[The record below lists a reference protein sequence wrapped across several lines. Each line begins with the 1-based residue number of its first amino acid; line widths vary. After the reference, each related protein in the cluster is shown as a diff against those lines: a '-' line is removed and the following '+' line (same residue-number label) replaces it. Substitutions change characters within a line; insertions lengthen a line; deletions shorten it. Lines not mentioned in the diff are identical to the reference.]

1 MFPSNF
7 KRHQEACF
15 VKNHFGVPYEDI
27 LDLIRGS
34 QPSVAYEETEKLK
47 KSLTD
52 FEFRSRRL
60 SEFAKLVHQE
70 VSSVLEELKSLALDS
85 PLDKIA
91 EMVVSD
97 GTRRE
102 YTSDWKAYQR
112 FCVAS
117 DLNSFA
123 VSSANKYISQLKN
136 KLSTILKKRSSL
148 QAILSYFLNSTIRL
162 RPIRKKPQYK
172 QKYPLSEAEI
182 KKYLLE
188 QRKVNKQD
196 YLIQK
201 LLLEFGCR
209 VNTAGYLRVHHLQ
222 FLDGVSNLIILPDS
236 KTGSRTETI
245 STELKEELRKHLK
258 ENKIKKDTDFVFS
271 GRGESERQR
280 TASICMRINKR
291 IKDSKV
297 LVKSKNFVFSSHM
310 FRKTRAFNV
319 FSEALKKA
327 KEEARRA
334 IGHEPGSSS
343 ISHYIGNN
351 I

>member
-1 MFPSNF
+1 MFSSNF
-7 KRHQEACF
+7 KRHQETCF
-15 VKNHFGVPYEDI
+15 VKTHFKMPYEEI

-34 QPSVAYEETEKLK
+34 QPSPSVSSIEETEKLK

-52 FEFRSRRL
+52 FEFKSRRL
-60 SEFAKLVHQE
+60 SEFAALVHQE
-70 VSSVLEELKSLALDS
+70 ATSVLEEVRSLSLGS
-85 PLDKIA
+85 PLERIA
-91 EMVVSD
+91 EMVVAET
-97 GTRRE
+97 TRKE
-102 YTSDWKAYQR
+102 YMSDWKAYQM
-112 FCVAS
+112 FCVSS

-123 VSSANKYISQLKN
+123 ISSANKYISKLN
-136 KLSTILKKRSSL
+136 CRLSTILKKRSSL
-148 QAILSYFLNSTIRL
+148 QAILSFLLSTVVRL

-182 KKYLLE
+182 KSYLQE
-188 QRKVNKQD
+188 QKKVNKQD

-209 VNTAGYLRVHHLQ
+209 INTAGSLRVHHLQ
-222 FLDGVSNLIILPDS
+222 FLDGVNNLIILPDS

-245 STELKEELRKHLK
+245 STELKEELRKHLR
-258 ENKIKKDTDFVFS
+258 ENSIKKSNDFVFS

-280 TASICMRINKR
+280 TSGICMRINRR

-343 ISHYIGNN
+343 ISHYI
-351 I
+351 